1 MHNSVAQDASR
12 KRTPEAVTLDSNILI
27 AYLVGERRVIDILTG
42 WKREGRVLLTSAISV
57 AEVLALS
64 ALDSEAVERIRLFL
78 RGFVSIPF
86 DDELAVTAGAL
97 ARRYGLKLA
106 DAAIAATALTR
117 QVPLVTRDEHFQRV
131 RKIVVVAI

>member
-42 WKREGRVLLTSAISV
+42 WKREGRVLLTSVISV